1 VILMS
6 DQGTHFLNQTIEA
19 LTEEFEIQHHK
30 STPYHPQAN
39 GTVEA
44 FNKILENAL
53 TKICNSQR
61 DDWDLRVN
69 AVLWAYRTTCKKLTG
84 HTPFSLVYGQEAVMP
99 MEYILPSLRI
109 AQITDMADTDTMEER
124 LAQLLNLNEDRFI
137 AGFHQKVQKARE
149 KAWHD
154 RHIKNKIFQIGDL
167 VLLYDSKFIKFPGK
181 FKTHWL
187 GPYQIRQITDGGAI
201 QLSTL
206 SGEFLPTLINGSR
219 LKLYYEGHSTS
230 QP

>member
-1 VILMS
+1 MTIDNVVSIRKMGNRFCGSYQPTRKGTGARYIITAIEYLTRWAEVKLVRNCDAVTAAQFIFENIITRFGCPVILMS
-6 DQGTHFLNQTIEA
+6 DQGTHFLNHTIEA

-69 AVLWAYRTTCKKLTG
+69 VVLWAYRTTCKKLIG
-84 HTPFSLVYGQEAVMP
+84 HTPFNLVYGQEAVMP

-109 AQITDMADTDTMEER
+109 A
-124 LAQLLNLNEDRFI
+124 
-137 AGFHQKVQKARE
+137 
-149 KAWHD
+149 
-154 RHIKNKIFQIGDL
+154 
-167 VLLYDSKFIKFPGK
+167 
-181 FKTHWL
+181 
-187 GPYQIRQITDGGAI
+187 
-201 QLSTL
+201 
-206 SGEFLPTLINGSR
+206 
-219 LKLYYEGHSTS
+219 
-230 QP
+230 